1 MPAMLTA
8 LANPSARRI
17 AVAGSSQ
24 PATGFQRN
32 VDGTPPIPCGLNTWT
47 GPRRERMPEVSWNT
61 SCLVVVD
68 TTGPG

>member
-1 MPAMLTA
+1 MPDMLTA

-17 AVAGSSQ
+17 AVAGSAQ
-24 PATGFQRN
+24 PRTGFHRN
-32 VDGTPPIPCGLNTWT
+32 VEGTPPIRCGLNTCT
-47 GPRRERMPEVSWNT
+47 GPRRARIPEVSWNT